1 MVFIIQNI
9 GFAKTAKLR
18 IFNQASCE
26 KSFSRISL
34 GGQPYIVKE
43 IKAQDRAMAS
53 VLSNIS
59 NIIIPVIIFYI
70 IAYGVMS
77 KTNVYEDFVKGAK
90 DGLKTVV
97 GIMPTLVALM
107 TAVGVL
113 RASGF
118 LSFLEGLVSPL
129 SNKIGFPAELV
140 PLAFIKMFSSSAATG
155 LVLDIF
161 KNYGTDSLVGL
172 ITSIMMSCTETIF
185 YTMSVYFLAA
195 KVTKTKYTLT
205 GALLSTI
212 AGIAASVV
220 LAGMMK

>member
-1 MVFIIQNI
+1 M
-9 GFAKTAKLR
+9 
-18 IFNQASCE
+18 
-26 KSFSRISL
+26 SF
-34 GGQPYIVKE
+34 
-43 IKAQDRAMAS
+43 

-70 IAYGVMS
+70 IAYGIAS
-77 KTNVYEDFVKGAK
+77 KTKVYEDFVNGAK

-107 TAVGVL
+107 TAVGIL

-118 LSFLEGLVSPL
+118 LTFLGNLVRPL
-129 SNKIGFPAELV
+129 SEKLGFPAELV

-161 KNYGTDSLVGL
+161 KNYGTDSYIGLV
-172 ITSIMMSCTETIF
+172 TPIMMICTETIF

-195 KVTKTKYTLT
+195 KVTKTRYTLT
-205 GALLSTI
+205 GALLSTLT
-212 AGIAASVV
+212 GIAASVL
-220 LAGMMK
+220 LAGIM